1 MHELEKLAAQHCAI
15 ILRLFSAQIEA
26 RIFLLQLR
34 TKRKDKYRI
43 IEQGM
48 MNVELES
55 AFIIR
60 NSLFDIRNLLVFDS
74 FNSIVHRASEG
85 GPVRPHAAHPLP
97 VTNGLKI
104 SSSRVEEETAMR
116 TRWIPA
122 C

>member
-26 RIFLLQLR
+26 RIFLPQLR

-43 IEQGM
+43 IEQGV

-60 NSLFDIRNLLVFDS
+60 NSLFDIRNCLFL
-74 FNSIVHRASEG
+74 
-85 GPVRPHAAHPLP
+85 
-97 VTNGLKI
+97 
-104 SSSRVEEETAMR
+104 
-116 TRWIPA
+116 
-122 C
+122 